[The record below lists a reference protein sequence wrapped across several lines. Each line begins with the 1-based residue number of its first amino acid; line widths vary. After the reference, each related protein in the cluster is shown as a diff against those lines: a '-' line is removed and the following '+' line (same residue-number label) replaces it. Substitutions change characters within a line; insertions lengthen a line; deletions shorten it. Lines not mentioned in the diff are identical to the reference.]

1 MERKLKIMGLY
12 IGILFF
18 VAILLI
24 LVTSFSN
31 SKINPSYDV
40 EESEN
45 QYQVSFN
52 KTMEENVNSL
62 TENNRILN
70 EKNIELNKQLEEKDN
85 IIKTYEEK
93 YNDDVINLQKAMSL
107 YINNNVEEAKTTFE
121 LINRENL
128 DLENETVYDNLLN
141 KLQ

>member
-1 MERKLKIMGLY
+1 MERKLKVMGLY

-107 YINNNVEEAKTTFE
+107 YINDNVEEAKTTFE

-128 DLENETVYDNLLN
+128 DLENATVYDNLLN